1 MHKNLAQR
9 VVQISKTDPRHNYTN
24 VNTKY
29 VSTMRIC
36 AFKHANKCCQNTS
49 VQGPRLVGGGK
60 PLGIDSRGFPKCI
73 ILVFESFLLLF

>member
-36 AFKHANKCCQNTS
+36 AFNHTNKCCQNTS

-73 ILVFESFLLLF
+73 ILVFESL